1 MIMAT
6 MITPTRQAPIEATT
20 TWVSMWLPGVVA
32 RSMAEAK
39 KGEMK
44 AFLTIL
50 TTNQS
55 VNLPFQKKKL
65 YSVPQVQFSSH
76 GLRTGKHFQSC
87 FSFQFS
93 LWISAFNI
101 QILCKKHSNFCLNQE
116 RRNYEFGFLQ
126 LPLYHWI
133 NAKRK
138 SFHNINFLNMKAAKK
153 YLCIPLH
160 QTFDHLC
167 C

>member
-1 MIMAT
+1 MIIDTMIMSAK
-6 MITPTRQAPIEATT
+6 RAPIEATT

-32 RSMAEAK
+32 RSMAEEK
-39 KGEMK
+39 KEK
-44 AFLTIL
+44 WKHFLQSWRQ
-50 TTNQS
+50 TNRS
-55 VNLPFQKKKL
+55 ICHSRKKL
-65 YSVPQVQFSSH
+65 YSVLQVQFSSH
-76 GLRTGKHFQSC
+76 GLRSGKHFQSC

-126 LPLYHWI
+126 LPLYHWV